1 IELLTSAGASADSL
15 DEAAD
20 DVVSQLALQPL
31 HLRHKM
37 QNMFKSCHFKNQ
49 AAAQQEG
56 VTTNKYAQ
64 RNGSISS
71 DWPGI
76 NREDS

>member
-1 IELLTSAGASADSL
+1 
-15 DEAAD
+15 
-20 DVVSQLALQPL
+20 
-31 HLRHKM
+31 
-37 QNMFKSCHFKNQ
+37 MFKSRHFEDQ

-56 VTTNKYAQ
+56 VTTDKYAQ

-76 NREDS
+76 YCKDSSKLEL